1 MPTFYDRF
9 RECAERWPEHVALE
23 IQRRDRLESYR
34 YREVKQMAE
43 SVGRWL
49 VENGFQ
55 PSTRIAIFADNHP
68 RWVTVYLGI
77 IAAGCT
83 AVPLDTALHPDQVA
97 KLLKDSGTA
106 LLFCDARN
114 YAVAA
119 QAVNGLQVG
128 IVLTE
133 GSSDSVKGKP
143 VAQLDAILAAGAQD
157 FSPVAVSSDKF
168 IKFLAARCV
177 I

>member
-9 RECAERWPEHVALE
+9 RECAERWPDHIALE
-23 IQRRDRLESYR
+23 IQQRDRLESYR
-34 YREVKQMAE
+34 YREVKEMTE
-43 SVGRWL
+43 SVGTWL
-49 VENGFQ
+49 VENGFH
-55 PSTRIAIFADNHP
+55 PGARIAIFANNHP

-83 AVPLDTALHPDQVA
+83 VVPLDTALHPDQVM
-97 KLLKDSGTA
+97 KLLKDSGSS

-119 QAVNGLQVG
+119 QAVNSLQVG

-143 VAQLDAILAAGAQD
+143 VAQLDAIL
-157 FSPVAVSSDKF
+157 
-168 IKFLAARCV
+168 
-177 I
+177 

>member
-9 RECAERWPEHVALE
+9 RECAERWPDHIALE
-23 IQRRDRLESYR
+23 IQQRDRLESYR

-43 SVGRWL
+43 SVARWL

-55 PSTRIAIFADNHP
+55 PGTRIAIFADNHP

-83 AVPLDTALHPDQVA
+83 AVPLDTALHADQVA
-97 KLLKDSGTA
+97 KLLKDSESS

-119 QAVNGLQVG
+119 QAVNGQPVD

-133 GSSDSVKGKP
+133 GGSDSVKGNA
-143 VAQLDAILAAGAQD
+143 VGRLDAILETGTKG
-157 FSPVAVSSDKF
+157 FSPVPVSSDSV
-168 IKFLAARCV
+168 AALLYTSG
-177 I
+177 

>member
-9 RECAERWPEHVALE
+9 RECAERWPEHIALE

-43 SVGRWL
+43 SVARWL
-49 VENGFQ
+49 GKNGFQ
-55 PSTRIAIFADNHP
+55 PGTRIAILADNHP
-68 RWVTVYLGI
+68 RWVTIYLGI

-97 KLLKDSGTA
+97 KLLKDSGSS

-119 QAVNGLQVG
+119 QAVNGLRIG

-133 GSSDSVKGKP
+133 GSSDPVKRNA
-143 VAQLDAILAAGAQD
+143 VEQLDAILEAGAQG
-157 FSPVAVSSDKF
+157 FSRAWATDAHHGQ
-168 IKFLAARCV
+168 AACG
-177 I
+177 

>member
-9 RECAERWPEHVALE
+9 RECAERWPEHSALE

-43 SVGRWL
+43 SVGHWL

-55 PSTRIAIFADNHP
+55 PGARIAIFADNHP

-83 AVPLDTALHPDQVA
+83 AR
-97 KLLKDSGTA
+97 SEE
-106 LLFCDARN
+106 RR
-114 YAVAA
+114 
-119 QAVNGLQVG
+119 VG
-128 IVLTE
+128 
-133 GSSDSVKGKP
+133 KGC
-143 VAQLDAILAAGAQD
+143 QT
-157 FSPVAVSSDKF
+157 
-168 IKFLAARCV
+168 RRWR
-177 I
+177 